1 MAERAPTSS
10 APASGADR
18 ERVPGLRGSHM
29 RWMGISISL
38 VSVAAVAIW
47 ISRQPTPAFP
57 GDAAQRLAL
66 GEAIALY
73 AAVTLLRGERWLR
86 MMDRAGARMS
96 RADAY
101 ALNAIGYMGNNVL
114 PARGGDAIRVY
125 LGVQRSAIGY
135 PAVIGTLIAERLL
148 DAVCLLSL
156 FGLLAFV
163 VLPGIAIPEVETTWL
178 LLAAVGAALAAILV
192 ALAARGHQFGT
203 RLLDL
208 VRPMAE
214 ATRQLRGS
222 YGAAMLA
229 FTVAIWTIEAATYFT
244 VGESVGLK
252 MTPLE
257 ALYVLAVVGIFI
269 LIPSGPGYLGPLD
282 AAVLFAVHAIGGSGS
297 IAVSY
302 LLMLRFV
309 LMVPVTLAGLA
320 LLIVRYG
327 GFGLLRGIW
336 RTGGSPT

>member
-1 MAERAPTSS
+1 
-10 APASGADR
+10 
-18 ERVPGLRGSHM
+18 
-29 RWMGISISL
+29 MGIGISL

-47 ISRQPTPAFP
+47 ISGQPAPDFPA
-57 GDAAQRLAL
+57 DAAERLAL
-66 GEAIALY
+66 GQAIALY
-73 AAVTLLRGERWLR
+73 AVATLLRGERWLR
-86 MMDRAGARMS
+86 MLDRAGARMS

-114 PARGGDAIRVY
+114 PARGGDAIRTY

-135 PAVIGTLIAERLL
+135 RAVIGTLIAERVL
-148 DAVCLLSL
+148 DAIFLMSL

-163 VLPGIAIPEVETTWL
+163 LLPEIEIPAVETTWL
-178 LLAAVGAALAAILV
+178 LLLAAGTAV
-192 ALAARGHQFGT
+192 AAIVVVLLARWHQFGR

-208 VRPMAE
+208 LRPLAE
-214 ATRQLRGS
+214 ATRQLRGP
-222 YGAAMLA
+222 YGAAMFA
-229 FTVAIWTIEAATYFT
+229 FTLAIWTIEAATYLT
-244 VGESVGLK
+244 VGESVGLQ

-282 AAVLFAVHAIGGSGS
+282 AAVLFGVHAVGGSGS

-309 LMVPVTLAGLA
+309 LMVPVTLAGLV

-336 RTGGSPT
+336 RTGGSPA